1 MQFNRPY
8 NKLYRI
14 GGEEFMI
21 LCPKTALEDAKIVA
35 QRIRELIENYKY
47 DNQNITISLGICEY
61 KAEYDFD
68 KFYKKVDIAL
78 YSAKENGRNRVEACS

>member
-1 MQFNRPY
+1 MQSNRPY

-35 QRIRELIENYKY
+35 QRIRVLIEN
-47 DNQNITISLGICEY
+47 
-61 KAEYDFD
+61 
-68 KFYKKVDIAL
+68 
-78 YSAKENGRNRVEACS
+78 